1 MQNQGIPTLC
11 MGDLNNI
18 MHPNEKWGPG
28 PPSLTRIENFCALIK
43 QCGLMDLDYSGP
55 AYTWT
60 NKRFTTNP
68 TFECLDRCLGDAE
81 WCRVFPSTVVYH
93 LPMLYSD
100 HTPIPAIMSP
110 NHAKPKRRFKF
121 QNCWLT
127 ENDFHETALQAW
139 NQASGKPFHV
149 RTREMACTI
158 KKWVR

>member
-1 MQNQGIPTLC
+1 
-11 MGDLNNI
+11 
-18 MHPNEKWGPG
+18 
-28 PPSLTRIENFCALIK
+28 
-43 QCGLMDLDYSGP
+43 
-55 AYTWT
+55 
-60 NKRFTTNP
+60 
-68 TFECLDRCLGDAE
+68 
-81 WCRVFPSTVVYH
+81 VFPSTVVYH

-110 NHAKPKRRFKF
+110 NRAKPKRRFKF
-121 QNCWLT
+121 QNWWLT